1 VRGTPYRLDIEEIIM
16 AASVLVGT
24 DGSEA
29 ARLAVGWAADDAA
42 RRLRP
47 LRIVHVRQ
55 LWHPPGQSGDE
66 VLAVAADVAR
76 THHPDLEIETRLTRH
91 GLVESLLEQSVDTF
105 EVVFGHSGPGS
116 SSQTIRGAIGQW
128 AGGRSAQPV
137 VVTCGDTTSNHGQ
150 VVVGIDP
157 LHDAT
162 DLLEYAF
169 DTARLRQATL
179 WIFHAWILPGRPTHQ
194 EHVSLLE
201 DAEPSQTPSQFG
213 LISDS
218 WRERHPD
225 VKVVE
230 RTICAGPVGVM
241 VDASTQAD
249 LIIVG
254 ARDRRGSTEE
264 VMRVRSAVLEQSRCP
279 IAVVSSTVKEDHSLH

>member
-1 VRGTPYRLDIEEIIM
+1 MV
-16 AASVLVGT
+16 ASVLVGT

-29 ARLAVGWAADDAA
+29 AKLAVSWAADDAA
-42 RRLRP
+42 RRRRP

-55 LWHPPGQSGDE
+55 LRHPPGPSGDE
-66 VLAVAADVAR
+66 LLAVAADVAR
-76 THHPDLEIETRLTRH
+76 ARHPDLEIETKLASH
-91 GLVESLLEQSVDTF
+91 GVVEGLLEQSADTF

-116 SSQTIRGAIGQW
+116 SSRTLRGAIGQW

-137 VVTCGDTTSNHGQ
+137 IVTCGDTTSAHGQ
-150 VVVGIDP
+150 IVVGIDP
-157 LHDAT
+157 FHEAT

-169 DTARLRQATL
+169 DTARLRQSTL
-179 WIFHAWILPGRPTHQ
+179 WIFHAWILPGRSPHQ
-194 EHVSLLE
+194 EHVNLLE
-201 DAEPSQTPSQFG
+201 GAEPGQFPSQFG

-218 WRERHPD
+218 WRERYPD

-230 RTICAGPVGVM
+230 RTICAAPVGVM
-241 VDASTQAD
+241 VDASAQAD

-279 IAVVSSTVKEDHSLH
+279 IAVVPTTTKEDSSLH